1 MNDNTFDKN
10 FNTSEDDVKNFAA
23 EEGVNIE
30 DTVPE
35 NMIDEMVEDTTGDS
49 LSEEESLKDQL
60 DKAIKANESMKKDYM
75 FLMAEFDNFRK
86 RTLKEKS
93 EILKNAAESTLK
105 GLLPIV
111 DDFERGLDAIK
122 DSSDVESVKAG
133 MELIYNKLIKYLS
146 SNGVKAIEST
156 GNNFD
161 ADLHEA
167 IAMVPA
173 PDESK
178 KGQVIDTVEKGY
190 TLNDKV
196 IRHAKVV
203 VGQ

>member
-10 FNTSEDDVKNFAA
+10 INKDDEEVKDFAA
-23 EEGVNIE
+23 SECVDIE

-35 NMIDEMVEDTTGDS
+35 DVKTDESEESV
-49 LSEEESLKDQL
+49 SEEEFLKDEL
-60 DKAIKANESMKKDYM
+60 DKVQKANESMKKDYM
-75 FLMAEFDNFRK
+75 FLMAEFDNFKK

-93 EILKNAAESTLK
+93 EIIKNAAESTLK

-111 DDFERGLDAIK
+111 DDFERGIDAIK

-133 MELIYNKLIKYLS
+133 MELIYNKLIKYLA

-156 GNNFD
+156 GKEFD
-161 ADLHEA
+161 ADIHEA
-167 IAMVPA
+167 IAMVPTT
-173 PDESK
+173 DESQ
-178 KGQVIDTVEKGY
+178 KGKVIDTVEKGY

>member
-1 MNDNTFDKN
+1 MNNKEFDNENIQDQFDDKQPETTVN
-10 FNTSEDDVKNFAA
+10 NDTQEGA
-23 EEGVNIE
+23 EETATESV
-30 DTVPE
+30 E
-35 NMIDEMVEDTTGDS
+35 ND
-49 LSEEESLKDQL
+49 LKEQL
-60 DKAIKANESMKKDYM
+60 DKALEANASMKKDYM
-75 FLMAEFDNFRK
+75 FLMAEFDNFKK

-122 DSSDVESVKAG
+122 ESSDVESVKAG

-146 SNGVKAIEST
+146 ANGVKAIEST
-156 GNNFD
+156 GADFD

-167 IAMVPA
+167 IAMIPT
-173 PDESK
+173 PDESQ
-178 KGQVIDTVEKGY
+178 KGKIIDTVEKGY

-196 IRHAKVV
+196 IRHAKVA